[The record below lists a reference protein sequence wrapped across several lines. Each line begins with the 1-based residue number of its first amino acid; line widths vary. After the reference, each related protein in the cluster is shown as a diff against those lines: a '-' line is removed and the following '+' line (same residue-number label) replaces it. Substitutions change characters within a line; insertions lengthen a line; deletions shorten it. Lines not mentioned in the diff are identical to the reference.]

1 MPSSYDKE
9 SVRVNVGHNKKGRS
23 VTWYGVDVRQM
34 LNLGQ
39 RLDCGMTPNV
49 DRTVGP
55 IRELIR

>member
-1 MPSSYDKE
+1 M
-9 SVRVNVGHNKKGRS
+9 NVGHNKKGRS
-23 VTWYGVDVRQM
+23 VTWCGVDVRQM